1 MIDAVLK
8 KLREGGQQIG
18 TNVLNAPSTLA
29 NNVRTGQLD
38 LSGGVPSSLQALPH
52 LPLIQ
57 SQAQYVPLEQLQAMP
72 QINPYATPEVNMG
85 LMELLEQAAQMR

>member
-1 MIDAVLK
+1 MIDAILK

-18 TNVLNAPSTLA
+18 TNTMNAPSTLA
-29 NNVRTGQLD
+29 DNVRTGQLD
-38 LSGGVPSSLQALPH
+38 LSDGVPSNLQALPH

-57 SQAQYVPLEQLQAMP
+57 SQAQYLPLEQLQVMP
-72 QINPYATPEVNMG
+72 QINPYATPEANMG